1 MLKERTIGAA
11 VLGKPPDYDTGA
23 DSAVRVRANEVRKR
37 LSAHYDAAAPR
48 AGIRIELPLGSYT
61 PKFTPVAA
69 GTGDRSA
76 AVERPRQAPPML
88 LWQLAAPTLIAIF
101 LALVAIRAD
110 VESSDAFSRFW
121 DQVMAGRT
129 EIVVV
134 VDTEDGVS
142 IPAAMADAAMP
153 MERLASA
160 LGVPVHIVA
169 AGSSQRPGPCVIRL
183 SLTEKPAGR
192 ETFRLGR
199 AAVFR
204 GAAHDAMVWVWAEN
218 AEALR
223 SAAQILTSRSAF
235 PEVK

>member
-1 MLKERTIGAA
+1 
-11 VLGKPPDYDTGA
+11 
-23 DSAVRVRANEVRKR
+23 
-37 LSAHYDAAAPR
+37 
-48 AGIRIELPLGSYT
+48 
-61 PKFTPVAA
+61 
-69 GTGDRSA
+69 
-76 AVERPRQAPPML
+76 ML

-101 LALVAIRAD
+101 LALVAIRGG

-121 DQVMAGRT
+121 DQAMAGRT
-129 EIVVV
+129 EIAVV
-134 VDTEDGVS
+134 VDTEDGVVDL
-142 IPAAMADAAMP
+142 ARHGGCGHADGKTGD
-153 MERLASA
+153 A

-169 AGSSQRPGPCVIRL
+169 AGSSQRPGSYVIRL